1 MQESG
6 CTPWLFIR
14 AWIGGFRLAAELWY
28 TPRLWEDAHMR
39 DDLAS
44 RNEPLPAPEDWGPG
58 YHLWQSILALLA
70 QRGPEGTTS
79 LVRMGSHLVIILIA
93 VGVLWLS
100 RKELPQWDISEADS
114 APAQTQEAAD
124 FVPSAD
130 LNVAEQNVALVRAAV
145 PITLIPDRPRIDI
158 ITYTVQSGD
167 TLYGIALKHKL
178 AAETIM
184 FANGLE
190 NNPDLLRLGQ
200 QLTVLPVDGIF
211 HTVKQGDTLD
221 KIAKAYK
228 VTSAAI
234 VSYPWNKIDTRNPS
248 IAVGQQLI
256 VPGGKKD
263 MPIKRVEIYK
273 GPVPAGVQRGSGRFV
288 WPTAG
293 YVTQG
298 FKKYHPAVDIAR
310 AIGTPVMAADSG
322 YIVVAG
328 WSNEGYGNYIVIDH
342 GNGFQTLYGHLSKI
356 FVKVGDAVGR
366 GAVIGNMGST
376 GRSTGPHLHFEIR
389 RSGVRLNPISYLP

>member
-1 MQESG
+1 
-6 CTPWLFIR
+6 
-14 AWIGGFRLAAELWY
+14 
-28 TPRLWEDAHMR
+28 MR

-44 RNEPLPAPEDWGPG
+44 RNEPTQVPEDWGPG

-79 LVRMGSHLVIILIA
+79 LVRMASHLVLILIA

-100 RKELPQWDISEADS
+100 RKQLPQWEISEAIS
-114 APAQTQEAAD
+114 APDQSEETVDVA
-124 FVPSAD
+124 PSID
-130 LNVAEQNVALVRAAV
+130 LNAAEQNVALVRAAV

-167 TLYGIALKHKL
+167 TLYGIAQKHKL

-200 QLTVLPVDGIF
+200 QLTILPVDGIF

-221 KIAKAYK
+221 KIAKTYK
-228 VTSAAI
+228 ITASAI
-234 VSYPWNKIDTRNPS
+234 VSYPWNKIDARNPT
-248 IAVGQQLI
+248 IAVGKQLI

-263 MPIKRVEIYK
+263 IPIKRVEIYK

-288 WPTAG
+288 WPTSG

-298 FKKYHPAVDIAR
+298 FKRYHPAVDIAR

-322 YIVVAG
+322 YIAAAG
-328 WSNEGYGNYIVIDH
+328 WSNEGYGNYIVVDH

-366 GAVIGNMGST
+366 GTVIGNMGST

-389 RSGVRLNPISYLP
+389 KNGVRLNPIGYLP